1 MKSDRL
7 PEIDD
12 IVLFEFND
20 GNCSKEPISW
30 KLGKVMNVTGTKVT
44 LKYSIRTRSE
54 QTVVRSLRDISIVYS
69 VGEMLSNTVDHFEK
83 CTKSSDSGDECS
95 RDPSCPSRSQ
105 PDLGLSRIRNGLGAE
120 DSGRRDEEVAG
131 EVDGSDEEEL
141 LQVQMKRVL

>member
-1 MKSDRL
+1 M
-7 PEIDD
+7 
-12 IVLFEFND
+12 
-20 GNCSKEPISW
+20 
-30 KLGKVMNVTGTKVT
+30 
-44 LKYSIRTRSE
+44 
-54 QTVVRSLRDISIVYS
+54 VRSLRDISIVYS

>member
-54 QTVVRSLRDISIVYS
+54 QTVVKSLRDISIVYS
-69 VGEMLSNTVDHFEK
+69 VGEMLSNTVEHFEK
-83 CTKSSDSGDECS
+83 CTKSSDS
-95 RDPSCPSRSQ
+95 
-105 PDLGLSRIRNGLGAE
+105 
-120 DSGRRDEEVAG
+120 
-131 EVDGSDEEEL
+131 
-141 LQVQMKRVL
+141 